1 MKTKTVRLTKI
12 EITNFKNVEHGVL
25 SFENTRKAYSASI
38 LGLYGQNGSGKTAL
52 IDALSLLKYAL
63 TGQSLPASF
72 VDFVNVNAEHAKVK
86 YTLQIANQDTD
97 GIYDVQYELC
107 IRKEAD
113 ESGPNI
119 EQSPH
124 EPVQYKAAIFDEV
137 LACAY
142 QEEGKK
148 YKLQPVV
155 DTRTEDVFGPAS
167 KYKLLVGHNAKTAAT
182 LLAGKQ
188 MAALVSKS
196 FIFSAALL
204 NVLRKNCKE
213 TLYLDLFES
222 LIWYGN
228 YELFVINTAR
238 AGLITMNTLPLTFQY
253 KEGNRS
259 SAGSLMIHLNAPSL
273 IPQEALERVEKVVRN
288 MNGVLVQLVPGLTI
302 GVKNLGTEMFPTGD
316 AGIRIQLVSRKNSKD
331 IPLQYESEGIKK
343 IVSVLQLLI
352 VVYNQASITVAID
365 ELDAGVFEY
374 LLGELLRIISEKGK
388 GQLIFTSHN
397 LRPLETLDKGFIAF
411 TTSNPRNRYIRF
423 ANIKTNHNLRDFY
436 YRDIVLGEQSES
448 VYEPTDNYEIALA
461 FREAGE
467 LSGS

>member
-204 NVLRKNCKE
+204 NVLR
-213 TLYLDLFES
+213 
-222 LIWYGN
+222 
-228 YELFVINTAR
+228 
-238 AGLITMNTLPLTFQY
+238 
-253 KEGNRS
+253 
-259 SAGSLMIHLNAPSL
+259 LN
-273 IPQEALERVEKVVRN
+273 
-288 MNGVLVQLVPGLTI
+288 
-302 GVKNLGTEMFPTGD
+302 
-316 AGIRIQLVSRKNSKD
+316 
-331 IPLQYESEGIKK
+331 
-343 IVSVLQLLI
+343 
-352 VVYNQASITVAID
+352 
-365 ELDAGVFEY
+365 
-374 LLGELLRIISEKGK
+374 
-388 GQLIFTSHN
+388 
-397 LRPLETLDKGFIAF
+397 
-411 TTSNPRNRYIRF
+411 
-423 ANIKTNHNLRDFY
+423 
-436 YRDIVLGEQSES
+436 
-448 VYEPTDNYEIALA
+448 
-461 FREAGE
+461 
-467 LSGS
+467 

>member
-1 MKTKTVRLTKI
+1 MKTKTVRLTRI
-12 EITNFKNVEHGVL
+12 EITDFKNVEHGIL
-25 SFENTRKAYSASI
+25 SFENTRKSYSASI

-63 TGQSLPASF
+63 TGQSLPANF
-72 VDFVNVNAEHAKVK
+72 VDFVNVNAAYAKVK
-86 YTLQIANQDTD
+86 YTFQIINHETE
-97 GIYDVQYELC
+97 GSYDVHYELC

-119 EQSPH
+119 EQNH
-124 EPVQYKAAIFDEV
+124 YEPIQYKAAIFNEV

-142 QEEGKK
+142 QDAEIKH
-148 YKLQPVV
+148 KLQSVV
-155 DTRTEDVFGPAS
+155 DTRTEEVFVPVS
-167 KYKLLVGHNAKTAAT
+167 KYNVLVGHGAKTAAT

-188 MAALVSKS
+188 MAGLLSKS
-196 FIFSAALL
+196 FVFSTTLL
-204 NVLRKNCKE
+204 NVLRQNCKE
-213 TLYLDLFES
+213 KLYLDLFES
-222 LIWYGN
+222 LIWFGN
-228 YELFVINTAR
+228 YELFVINTAHT
-238 AGLITMNTLPLTFQY
+238 GLITMNTLPLTFQY
-253 KEGNRS
+253 KEESRS
-259 SAGSLMIHLNAPSL
+259 SAGSVMIHLNASSL
-273 IPQEALERVEKVVRN
+273 IPREAFETVEKVVRN
-288 MNGVLVQLVPGLTI
+288 MNGVLMQLLPGLTI

-316 AGIRIQLVSRKNSKD
+316 AGIKIQLVSRKNSKD

-352 VVYNQASITVAID
+352 AVYNQPSITVAID
-365 ELDAGVFEY
+365 ELDSGVFEY

-423 ANIKTNHNLRDFY
+423 ANIKTHHNLRDFY
-436 YRDIVLGEQSES
+436 YRDIVLGEQNES

>member
-12 EITNFKNVEHGVL
+12 EISNFKNVEHGVL
-25 SFENTRKAYSASI
+25 SFENTRKSYSASI

-63 TGQSLPASF
+63 TGQSLPTSF
-72 VDFVNVNAEHAKVK
+72 VDLINVNAEYAKVK
-86 YTLQIANQDTD
+86 YALQIVNQETE
-97 GIYDVQYELC
+97 GVYDVQYELS
-107 IRKEAD
+107 IRKEAA
-113 ESGPNI
+113 ESGSNMV
-119 EQSPH
+119 QNDH

-137 LACAY
+137 LACSY

-148 YKLQPVV
+148 YKLQPIV
-155 DTRTEDVFGPAS
+155 DTRTEDIFVPAS
-167 KYKLLVGHNAKTAAT
+167 KYNLLIGRSPKTAAA

-188 MAALVSKS
+188 LAALASKS
-196 FIFSAALL
+196 FVFSAALL
-204 NVLRKNCKE
+204 NALRKNCREK
-213 TLYLDLFES
+213 LYLDLFES
-222 LIWYGN
+222 LIWFGN
-228 YELFVINTAR
+228 YELFVINTAH

-253 KEGNRS
+253 KEGDRS
-259 SAGSLMIHLNAPSL
+259 AAGSLMIRLNEPSL
-273 IPQEALERVEKVVRN
+273 IPQGTFETVEKVVHN
-288 MNGVLVQLVPGLTI
+288 MNGVLMQLVPGLTI
-302 GVKNLGTEMFPTGD
+302 GVKNLGVEMFPTGD
-316 AGIRIQLVSRKNSKD
+316 AGIKIQLVSRKNSRD

-352 VVYNQASITVAID
+352 VVYNQPSITVAID
-365 ELDAGVFEY
+365 ELDSGVFEY

-436 YRDIVLGEQSES
+436 YRDIVLGEQNES